1 MSESS
6 SRHPDPVPS
15 ADPRVGAAHA
25 DRNLPRR
32 YWRRLVGEL
41 RALVADSLG
50 AWRSGGRPWFAVVAC
65 VLTAAVA
72 ALWREPHG
80 RAVMMNMGD
89 AYARQPLGAELARV
103 PGSVFVPTFDLPWWG
118 AVVQLAAVLG
128 VAEILMG
135 RRGLTVVGGLG
146 QLASTM
152 LARVM
157 VTYGA
162 AVPLGLLLSQAGV
175 VDTGSSGITT
185 AVGVWLLA
193 RRRAYAT
200 LSAVIVLLTVAAVVQ
215 PDIDGREHAIAMLV
229 GLAIAAV
236 QSGYEFWKRRLA
248 TVQAFSRLAPQ
259 LAEPLALADHTAV
272 GVHDAVTSDRAVPM
286 PSRSCNDVS

>member
-1 MSESS
+1 MPESS
-6 SRHPDPVPS
+6 SRRPDPVPS
-15 ADPRVGAAHA
+15 ADPRADVVHA
-25 DRNLPRR
+25 NRNLPRR
-32 YWRRLVGEL
+32 YGLRLAAEL
-41 RALVADSLG
+41 RELVADSLG
-50 AWRSGGRPWFAVVAC
+50 AWRSGGRPWFAVIAC
-65 VLTAAVA
+65 LLTAAVA

-80 RAVMMNMGD
+80 RAVMMNVGD

-162 AVPLGLLLSQAGV
+162 AVPLGLPLSQAGV
-175 VDTGSSGITT
+175 VDTGPSGITT

-200 LSAVIVLLTVAAVVQ
+200 LSAVIIVLTVAAVVQ
-215 PDIDGREHAIAMLV
+215 RNIDGREHAIAMLV
-229 GLAIAAV
+229 GLAMAAA
-236 QSGYEFWKRRLA
+236 QSGCEIWKRRHA
-248 TVQAFSRLAPQ
+248 AARAFRPTTVQLGEPQELAGYHVACARHLVSPC
-259 LAEPLALADHTAV
+259 
-272 GVHDAVTSDRAVPM
+272 RAIPR
-286 PSRSCNDVS
+286 PRRSCKEVS

>member
-1 MSESS
+1 MPESS
-6 SRHPDPVPS
+6 SRHPEPVPS
-15 ADPRVGAAHA
+15 ADPRADVVHA

-32 YWRRLVGEL
+32 YWRLLVGEL
-41 RALVADSLG
+41 RALVTDSLG

-65 VLTAAVA
+65 LLSAAVA

-80 RAVMMNMGD
+80 RAVMMNVGD

-118 AVVQLAAVLG
+118 AIVQLAAVLG

-162 AVPLGLLLSQAGV
+162 AVPLGLPLSQAGV
-175 VDTGSSGITT
+175 VDTGPSGITT

-193 RRRAYAT
+193 RRRGYAT
-200 LSAVIVLLTVAAVVQ
+200 LSAVIVVLTVAAVVQ
-215 PDIDGREHAIAMLV
+215 PNIDGREHATAMLV
-229 GLAIAAV
+229 GLAIAVA
-236 QSGYEFWKRRLA
+236 QSCCESWKRL
-248 TVQAFSRLAPQ
+248 
-259 LAEPLALADHTAV
+259 HAV
-272 GVHDAVTSDRAVPM
+272 GPAFNATSLQLPEPRDPADCTTGGEREAVPSDHAV
-286 PSRSCNDVS
+286 PTLRRSYKVVS